1 MRTQAALSNQGLNEA
16 QLTISPL
23 KAHYSISRGS
33 TLSNFA
39 RCDAICETACYIAL
53 LHSVSALFFSG
64 KLLSL
69 FRGDEL
75 QSVGSTSKSEDNISN
90 ANMF

>member
-39 RCDAICETACYIAL
+39 RCGAICETACYIAL
-53 LHSVSALFFSG
+53 LHSVSALFFPG

-75 QSVGSTSKSEDNISN
+75 QYVGFISRLELNI
-90 ANMF
+90 ANTDDS